1 MSKSQLFVKYH
12 WNQIIVVFVLAV
24 AAVTL
29 NVANDEGWLKKKT
42 GGAVLGETASS
53 GEQKNEEENNQAVM
67 AYQVALKKELG
78 EYLSQRA
85 GLENDPEKWL
95 QLINDSQTKILGLG
109 VPNEYKD
116 LHLKV
121 VTNLD
126 LEEAGVRENDG
137 DKKESA
143 NDVWDKILKQFFWLN
158 N

>member
-1 MSKSQLFVKYH
+1 
-12 WNQIIVVFVLAV
+12 
-24 AAVTL
+24 
-29 NVANDEGWLKKKT
+29 
-42 GGAVLGETASS
+42 
-53 GEQKNEEENNQAVM
+53 M